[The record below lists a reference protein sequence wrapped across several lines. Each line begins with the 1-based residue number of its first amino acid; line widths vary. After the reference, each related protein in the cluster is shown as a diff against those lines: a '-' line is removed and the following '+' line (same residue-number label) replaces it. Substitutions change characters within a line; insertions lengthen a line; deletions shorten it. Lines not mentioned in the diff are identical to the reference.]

1 MTLRHGVLLLGLVCA
16 PLAQADPLSDLTAR
30 LKSLQAD
37 SEVKGVLDASYE
49 QFDAKGVADK
59 DKSAHL
65 QLDIDANGGLSIHLS
80 PTLTQALSAEEARNA
95 TDSDAPTP
103 QADLLRQMNP
113 THLQH
118 MLSVA
123 DTLLRNMDG
132 GTSKGAKPASLDG
145 TAVTQLT
152 LSLPFRAPKK
162 DSDAA
167 KDWQDTL
174 DIWVDAQ
181 GVPLRY
187 EDKVHGKFCKFFL
200 CVTVDETHVAT
211 LRVLAGRLV
220 TVAETLEHQQAG
232 LGQDNHTKTVSML
245 QLQ

>member
-1 MTLRHGVLLLGLVCA
+1 
-16 PLAQADPLSDLTAR
+16 
-30 LKSLQAD
+30 
-37 SEVKGVLDASYE
+37 
-49 QFDAKGVADK
+49 
-59 DKSAHL
+59 
-65 QLDIDANGGLSIHLS
+65 
-80 PTLTQALSAEEARNA
+80 
-95 TDSDAPTP
+95 
-103 QADLLRQMNP
+103 
-113 THLQH
+113 

-132 GTSKGAKPASLDG
+132 ATSKGAKPASLDG

-174 DIWVDAQ
+174 DIWIDAQ

-187 EDKVHGKFCKFFL
+187 QDQVHAKFCKFFL

-232 LGQDNHTKTVSML
+232 MGQDNHTKTQVTL